1 MIREVFDKGNDS
13 ILELAF
19 VENRLMNVKKWL
31 TLDDT
36 QLKSLTYTDPVDQ
49 KEKTL
54 KIGDYHEVRVLRAWV
69 HYKRA
74 NGEPK
79 DYNGINTTFAEFDE
93 FLYSNE
99 CIRIMMAAQ
108 PLPNLGSMPVAAMS
122 TVQSELATFHKGIKR
137 DASLYPVLKQDIE
150 WDTWNRSV
158 VSIARAQAL
167 DQVLDSTYRPCLIE
181 EIDLFEEKKYM

>member
-1 MIREVFDKGNDS
+1 MIREVFGKGRDS

-36 QLKSLTYTDPVDQ
+36 QLKSLTYTDPTDQ
-49 KEKTL
+49 QEKKL

-108 PLPNLGSMPVAAMS
+108 PLPNLGSMPVAAP
-122 TVQSELATFHKGIKR
+122 TR
-137 DASLYPVLKQDIE
+137 AS
-150 WDTWNRSV
+150 
-158 VSIARAQAL
+158 
-167 DQVLDSTYRPCLIE
+167 RPRL
-181 EIDLFEEKKYM
+181 